1 MFIPSLYFYSDNVSR
16 INNRIFLREI
26 ALGAGRL
33 RVLGLREH
41 ETLGGG

>member
-1 MFIPSLYFYSDNVSR
+1 MFTLPLYFYFDNVSR

-33 RVLGLREH
+33 RVLGLREQ